1 MKMKNSKFIQ
11 FLISI
16 IIILIIIYTLFNHN
30 SNNYS
35 NNNNIEI
42 INDSFDEIWNEI
54 IHVSNE
60 QELINK
66 QILFKTIKFMLKETE
81 EDDLELIKFVKSLIN
96 VPDWKRKINLN
107 NKNKKD
113 FSQIGQS
120 KYIDSL
126 LNSKINGFFV
136 EAGGYTGEDL
146 SNSLFFELERN
157 WTGILIEAVP
167 SLYKQ
172 IIGKNR
178 KSFTINCCIS
188 NKRPFIAKFQIAG
201 PLSNRISLINEH
213 FQNRVD
219 KDIGTTKKT
228 IIYVPCFSLYTILK
242 AININK
248 VDYFSLDVEGGE
260 LEVLKGINFNKIQ
273 IDTFSVEHN
282 NYQDPRN
289 QIKQFLEANNYSLI
303 KDVGDGDSYFI
314 KK

>member
-1 MKMKNSKFIQ
+1 MQKKIILFSAI
-11 FLISI
+11 ITI
-16 IIILIIIYTLFNHN
+16 IIIFTLFNYDSKN
-30 SNNYS
+30 VLIITNNNY
-35 NNNNIEI
+35 N
-42 INDSFDEIWNEI
+42 NDSFDKIWNEI
-54 IHVSNE
+54 LHVSNE

-81 EDDLELIKFVKSLIN
+81 EDDEELIKFVKSIIN
-96 VPDWKRKINLN
+96 VPNWKNEINLN

-126 LNSKINGFFV
+126 LNSKMNGFFV
-136 EAGGYTGEDL
+136 EAGGFNGEDL

-172 IIGKNR
+172 IISKNR

-188 NKRPFIAKFQIAG
+188 NKRPFVAKFQIAG

-260 LEVLKGINFNKIQ
+260 LEVLKGINFNKIK
-273 IDTFSVEHN
+273 INTFSVEHN
-282 NYQDPRN
+282 NYQDHK
-289 QIKQFLEANNYSLI
+289 IKIRQFLEANNYNLT

-314 KK
+314 KN

>member
-1 MKMKNSKFIQ
+1 MQKKIT
-11 FLISI
+11 LISI
-16 IIILIIIYTLFNHN
+16 IISVIIIYTLFSFDSKNVL
-30 SNNYS
+30 SIT
-35 NNNNIEI
+35 NNNNYNKE
-42 INDSFDEIWNEI
+42 SFDKIWNEI

-81 EDDLELIKFVKSLIN
+81 EDDEELIKFVKSLIN
-96 VPDWKRKINLN
+96 VPNWNSERNLN

-126 LNSKINGFFV
+126 LGSKMNGFFV
-136 EAGGYTGEDL
+136 EAGGFNGEDL

-172 IIGKNR
+172 IISKNR
-178 KSFTINCCIS
+178 KSFSINCCIS
-188 NKRPFIAKFQIAG
+188 NKRPFVAKFQIAG
-201 PLSNRISLINEH
+201 ALSNRISLINEH
-213 FQNRVD
+213 FQNRVN

-228 IIYVPCFSLYTILK
+228 IIYVPCFSLFTILK

-273 IDTFSVEHN
+273 INTFSVEHN
-282 NYQDPRN
+282 NYQDPKI
-289 QIKQFLEANNYSLI
+289 QIRQFLEANNYNLT

-314 KK
+314 RK

>member
-1 MKMKNSKFIQ
+1 MQKKIT
-11 FLISI
+11 LISI
-16 IIILIIIYTLFNHN
+16 IISVIIIYTLFSFDSKNVL
-30 SNNYS
+30 SIT
-35 NNNNIEI
+35 NNNNYNKE
-42 INDSFDEIWNEI
+42 SFDKIWNEI

-81 EDDLELIKFVKSLIN
+81 EDDEELIKFVKSLIN
-96 VPDWKRKINLN
+96 VPNWNSERNLN

-126 LNSKINGFFV
+126 LGSKMNGFFV

-172 IIGKNR
+172 IISKNR
-178 KSFTINCCIS
+178 KSFSINCCIS
-188 NKRPFIAKFQIAG
+188 NKRPFVAKFQIAG

-228 IIYVPCFSLYTILK
+228 IIYVPCFSLFTILK

-273 IDTFSVEHN
+273 INTFSVEHN
-282 NYQDPRN
+282 NYQDPKI
-289 QIKQFLEANNYSLI
+289 QIRQFLEANNYNLT

-314 KK
+314 RK

>member
-1 MKMKNSKFIQ
+1 MQKKIT
-11 FLISI
+11 LILI
-16 IIILIIIYTLFNHN
+16 IISVIIIYTLFNYDSKN
-30 SNNYS
+30 VLIITNNNY
-35 NNNNIEI
+35 N
-42 INDSFDEIWNEI
+42 NDSFDKIWNEI
-54 IHVSNE
+54 LHVSNE

-81 EDDLELIKFVKSLIN
+81 EDDEELIKFVKSIIN
-96 VPDWKRKINLN
+96 VPNWKNEINLN

-126 LNSKINGFFV
+126 LNSKMNGFFV
-136 EAGGYTGEDL
+136 EAGGFNGEDL
-146 SNSLFFELERN
+146 SNLLFFELERN

-172 IIGKNR
+172 IISKNR

-188 NKRPFIAKFQIAG
+188 NKRPFVAKFQIAG

-273 IDTFSVEHN
+273 INTFSVEHN
-282 NYQDPRN
+282 NYQDPK
-289 QIKQFLEANNYSLI
+289 IKIRQFLEANNYNLT

-314 KK
+314 RK

>member
-1 MKMKNSKFIQ
+1 MKFIQ
-11 FLISI
+11 FLISAI
-16 IIILIIIYTLFNHN
+16 VSVIIIYTLFNYDSKN
-30 SNNYS
+30 VLIITNNNY
-35 NNNNIEI
+35 N
-42 INDSFDEIWNEI
+42 NDSFDEIWNEI
-54 IHVSNE
+54 LHVSNE

-81 EDDLELIKFVKSLIN
+81 EDDEELIKFVKSIIN
-96 VPDWKRKINLN
+96 VPNLKSEINLN

-126 LNSKINGFFV
+126 LNSKMNGFFV
-136 EAGGYTGEDL
+136 EAGGFNGEDL

-172 IIGKNR
+172 IISKNR

-188 NKRPFIAKFQIAG
+188 NKRPFVAKFQIAG

-260 LEVLKGINFNKIQ
+260 LEVLKGINFNKIK
-273 IDTFSVEHN
+273 INTFSVEHN
-282 NYQDPRN
+282 NYQDPKI
-289 QIKQFLEANNYSLI
+289 QIRQFLEANNYNLT

-314 KK
+314 KN

>member
-1 MKMKNSKFIQ
+1 MQKKIILFSA
-11 FLISI
+11 LIAI
-16 IIILIIIYTLFNHN
+16 IIIYGLLINYNSKNVLIIT
-30 SNNYS
+30 
-35 NNNNIEI
+35 NNNNYN
-42 INDSFDEIWNEI
+42 NDSFDNEIWNEI

-81 EDDLELIKFVKSLIN
+81 EDDEELIKFVKSLIN
-96 VPDWKRKINLN
+96 VPNWNSERNLN

-126 LNSKINGFFV
+126 LGSKMNGFFV

-172 IIGKNR
+172 IISKNR
-178 KSFTINCCIS
+178 KSFSINCCIA
-188 NKRPFIAKFQIAG
+188 NKRPFVAKFQIAG

-219 KDIGTTKKT
+219 KDIGTRKKT

-273 IDTFSVEHN
+273 INTFSVEHN
-282 NYQDPRN
+282 NYQEHK
-289 QIKQFLEANNYSLI
+289 IKIRQFLESQNYKLT

-314 KK
+314 KN

>member
-1 MKMKNSKFIQ
+1 MQKKIT
-11 FLISI
+11 LILI
-16 IIILIIIYTLFNHN
+16 IISVIIIYTLFNYDSKN
-30 SNNYS
+30 VLIITNNNY
-35 NNNNIEI
+35 N
-42 INDSFDEIWNEI
+42 NDSFDKIWNEI
-54 IHVSNE
+54 LHVSNE

-81 EDDLELIKFVKSLIN
+81 EDDEELIKFVKSIIN
-96 VPDWKRKINLN
+96 VPNWKNEINLN

-126 LNSKINGFFV
+126 LSSKMNGFFV
-136 EAGGYTGEDL
+136 EAGGFNGEDL

-172 IIGKNR
+172 IISKNR

-188 NKRPFIAKFQIAG
+188 NKRPFVAKFQIAG

-260 LEVLKGINFNKIQ
+260 LEVLKGINFNKIK
-273 IDTFSVEHN
+273 INTFSVEHN
-282 NYQDPRN
+282 NYQDPKI
-289 QIKQFLEANNYSLI
+289 QIRQFLEANNYNLT

-314 KK
+314 KN

>member
-1 MKMKNSKFIQ
+1 MQKKIT
-11 FLISI
+11 LILI
-16 IIILIIIYTLFNHN
+16 IISVIIIYTLFNYDSKN
-30 SNNYS
+30 VLIITNNNY
-35 NNNNIEI
+35 N
-42 INDSFDEIWNEI
+42 NDSFDKIWNEI
-54 IHVSNE
+54 LHVSNE

-81 EDDLELIKFVKSLIN
+81 EDDEELIKFVKSIIN
-96 VPDWKRKINLN
+96 VPNWKNEINLN

-126 LNSKINGFFV
+126 LSSKMNGFFV
-136 EAGGYTGEDL
+136 EAGGFNGEDL

-172 IIGKNR
+172 IISKNR

-188 NKRPFIAKFQIAG
+188 NKRPFVAKFQIAG

-260 LEVLKGINFNKIQ
+260 LEVLKGINFNKIK
-273 IDTFSVEHN
+273 INTFSVEHN
-282 NYQDPRN
+282 NYQDPKI
-289 QIKQFLEANNYSLI
+289 QIRQFLEANNYRLT

-314 KK
+314 KN